1 MSDLMSDPLDILV
14 GKESCPVC
22 GTLSQKGTV
31 RCPECST
38 FHSGIH
44 LEERDAP
51 SPEERASQRELD
63 PSDYSMNPKTAIA
76 QEEFE
81 GDDTSIKN
89 WSGGSTDF
97 SFVDEDLPELKK
109 ESSVHVPESEE
120 ILDD

>member
-31 RCPECST
+31 RSTHCST
-38 FHSGIH
+38 YNSGIH

-81 GDDTSIKN
+81 GDEATIKN

-97 SFVDEDLPELKK
+97 SFVDEDSPLTQKQSIVEI
-109 ESSVHVPESEE
+109 PESEE
-120 ILDD
+120 IAND